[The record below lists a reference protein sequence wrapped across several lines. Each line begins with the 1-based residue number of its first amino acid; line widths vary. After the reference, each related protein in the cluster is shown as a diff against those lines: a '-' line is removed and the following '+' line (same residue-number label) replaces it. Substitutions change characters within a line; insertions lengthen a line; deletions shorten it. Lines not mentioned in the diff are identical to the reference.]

1 MAAISVS
8 PAPTGTG
15 VTSLS
20 FTPALSNRY
29 SVRKSVD
36 EPRPVTP
43 MRLPLKI
50 GDRPDFRMC
59 GRDHLDLA
67 RNAAELDDRFGV
79 LAERLQVDGVV
90 VEADHALHR
99 AGQHLVGR
107 LDARRLAEQ
116 RDVETLVGEIA
127 QFPGE
132 HRRQIDLLLD
142 AADHDRDVL
151 GTGGGNRHHAKDDC
165 NGRRREAQC
174 HG

>member
-20 FTPALSNRY
+20 FTPALSSRY

-59 GRDHLDLA
+59 GRDELDLA
-67 RNAAELDDRFGV
+67 RHAAELDDRFGV
-79 LAERLQVDGVV
+79 FAEGLEVDGVV
-90 VEADHALHR
+90 VEADHALDR
-99 AGQHLVGR
+99 AGQHLVGG

-116 RDVETLVGEIA
+116 RDVESLVVEVAEFSSKHG
-127 QFPGE
+127 
-132 HRRQIDLLLD
+132 RQIDLLLD

-151 GTGGGNRHHAKDDC
+151 GAGRGNRHHAEDDG